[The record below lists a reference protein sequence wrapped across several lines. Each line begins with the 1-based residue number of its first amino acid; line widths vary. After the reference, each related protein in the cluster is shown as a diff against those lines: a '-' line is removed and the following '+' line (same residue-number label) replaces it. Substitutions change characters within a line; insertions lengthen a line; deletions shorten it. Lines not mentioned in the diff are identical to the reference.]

1 MRRAVGIFGIV
12 CGAVVI
18 WNVGNY
24 GYASADDHGA
34 RWNIAFLFAV
44 IAAGGLFGHA
54 VSVRLWPINRLW
66 SVLVGLACG
75 AALIINLS
83 NSFGALAG
91 RNSRSTAES
100 ASRATAIRDDRG
112 ELARLQTALERLG
125 AYVATDK
132 AAVDAAQRAADATT
146 IAKERECG
154 GGEPRQRGRFCRD
167 KEDAERQAADA
178 LTKAT
183 AAKALTDRALKLEA
197 EMRPIRERL
206 RTAGPVV
213 EANVQGTA
221 IAKLFRLPDA
231 EAEFAA
237 TVQQFALAG
246 VVEALIVLS
255 MVSFELLGRN
265 QTRPTS
271 SSEMHRPPRA
281 RFLQWWHSPRSAKA
295 GAPAVVPEKQSAP
308 QPLKLVAVR
317 SEVPFGSIPKILTT
331 ALEPAAGER
340 VEIAETYRR
349 YHLDCAAEGNSAVS
363 PEQFADPLRRFCK
376 GAGIRTKVEGDHVYL
391 LNVRLCGALAE
402 CRRAKSAE
410 GHASISTTTGT

>member
-1 MRRAVGIFGIV
+1 MFGIV

-18 WNVGNY
+18 WTVGNY
-24 GYASADDHGA
+24 GYASADDPAA

-54 VSVRLWPINRLW
+54 VSVRLWPVNRLW

-83 NSFGALAG
+83 NSLGALAG

-100 ASRATAIRDDRG
+100 ASKAGAIRDDRA
-112 ELARLQTALERLG
+112 ELARLQKALERLG

-132 AAVDAAQRAADATT
+132 AAVDAAQRAADAAT

-154 GGEPRQRGRFCRD
+154 GGEPKQRGRFCRD

-178 LTKAT
+178 LTKST
-183 AAKALTDRALKLEA
+183 AAKALTDRAMKLEA
-197 EMRPIRERL
+197 DMRPIRERL
-206 RTAGPVV
+206 LNAGPIV

-265 QTRPTS
+265 QPRQPTS
-271 SSEMHRPPRA
+271 AEAHIDLRA
-281 RFLQWWHSPRSAKA
+281 RLLQWWRIRRPEV
-295 GAPAVVPEKQSAP
+295 PAQAHEPAILPKKPDNRQV
-308 QPLKLVAVR
+308 LKLVSVR
-317 SEVPFGSIPKILTT
+317 SESPIGSIPKILTT

-340 VEIAETYRR
+340 VEMAEVYRR
-349 YHLDCAAEGNSAVS
+349 YNLDCVAGGNSAVS
-363 PEQFADPLRRFCK
+363 AEQFAEPLARFCK
-376 GAGIRTKVEGDHVYL
+376 GAGIRTKLEGEHVYL
-391 LNVRLCGALAE
+391 LNVRLDAAPAE
-402 CRRAKSAE
+402 RRQAKTAE
-410 GHASISTTTGT
+410 GIASVSTTIGA